1 MSTPPL
7 TSLPSF
13 VPSDFK
19 FTQPP
24 NPSWTF
30 GQPFTATEQGKK
42 WAEDERE
49 GWKTSIDASEED
61 PRMIYAMCTSGI
73 VPRPVAFV
81 STIAEDGTENL
92 APFRYYLQSLRYM
105 RQAQSN
111 LPLMTLKL
119 TALKPQVSTNPPII
133 SVSFT
138 GSPRHKDSGNN
149 IRATKGFTVNI
160 ISEPWIAQANS
171 CAIDA
176 PPNMSEWALSGLTRE
191 PSVFVKPARVKE
203 SAFSLECELLQN
215 VEVKNADGGVAVNL
229 VLGAIKYIHV
239 RKAVLNDRGLVDPAK
254 LKPIA
259 RLGDTGYATLGNGFR
274 IPRHSWAK
282 DEAEIQK
289 NLNISFGM

>member
-1 MSTPPL
+1 MSTPPS
-7 TSLPSF
+7 TGLPSR
-13 VPSDFK
+13 PIRHGLLAEPI
-19 FTQPP
+19 T
-24 NPSWTF
+24 T
-30 GQPFTATEQGKK
+30 TEQGKK
-42 WAEDERE
+42 WAEDEQE
-49 GWKTSIDASEED
+49 GWKTIDASEED

-92 APFRYYLQSLRYM
+92 APFSFLR
-105 RQAQSN
+105 
-111 LPLMTLKL
+111 L
-119 TALKPQVSTNPPII
+119 VSTNPPII

-160 ISEPWIAQANS
+160 VSEPWIAQANS

-229 VLGAIKYIHV
+229 VLRSIKYIHV
-239 RKAVLNDRGLVDPAK
+239 RKA
-254 LKPIA
+254 
-259 RLGDTGYATLGNGFR
+259 GYATLGDGFR

-282 DEAEIQK
+282 DEEEVQK
-289 NLNISFGM
+289 NLNISV

>member
-1 MSTPPL
+1 MSTPPSTRPPL
-7 TSLPSF
+7 
-13 VPSDFK
+13 
-19 FTQPP
+19 PP

-30 GQPFTATEQGKK
+30 GEPITATEQGKK

-49 GWKTSIDASEED
+49 GWKTIDASEED

-92 APFRYYLQSLRYM
+92 APFRYYLQ
-105 RQAQSN
+105 
-111 LPLMTLKL
+111 
-119 TALKPQVSTNPPII
+119 VSTNPPII
-133 SVSFT
+133 SV
-138 GSPRHKDSGNN
+138 
-149 IRATKGFTVNI
+149 ATKGFTVNI
-160 ISEPWIAQANS
+160 ISEPWTAQANS

-176 PPNMSEWALSGLTRE
+176 PPGVSEWALSGLTRE

-203 SAFSLECELLQN
+203 SAFSLECE
-215 VEVKNADGGVAVNL
+215 VKNADGGVAVNL
-229 VLGAIKYIHV
+229 VLRSIKYIHV

-259 RLGDTGYATLGNGFR
+259 RLGDTGYATLGDGFR

-282 DEAEIQK
+282 DEEEIQK
-289 NLNISFGM
+289 NVNISV

>member
-1 MSTPPL
+1 MSTPPS

-30 GQPFTATEQGKK
+30 GQSITATEQGKK

-49 GWKTSIDASEED
+49 GWKTIDASEED

-105 RQAQSN
+105 RD
-111 LPLMTLKL
+111 
-119 TALKPQVSTNPPII
+119 VSTNPPII

-259 RLGDTGYATLGNGFR
+259 RLGDTGYATLGDGFR